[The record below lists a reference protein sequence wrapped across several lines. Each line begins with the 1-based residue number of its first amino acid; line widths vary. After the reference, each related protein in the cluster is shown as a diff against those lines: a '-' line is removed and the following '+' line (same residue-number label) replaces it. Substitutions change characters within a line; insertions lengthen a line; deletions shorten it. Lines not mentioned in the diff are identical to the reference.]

1 MLLNQN
7 SNNPSS
13 IARVIVGDLYHLRV
27 ALILIVLRKSGTIN
41 NTDHIVNM
49 LLQAI
54 NTIHNST
61 CNLIDVLHRA
71 INSIHIQICPVV
83 IMVYSNISIGHPNER
98 SGPIKSSIDNV
109 GNISIGSKRIQQS
122 RAACK
127 SHQSIADLKVLI
139 ILCDAVQQRSQLAIR
154 FKAEQVS
161 LLREQLIIQSIR
173 NCAGSGVVINRGND
187 GSGGRAVVTTSGQH
201 ADSHDASEHQR
212 SNFLEFHNDFFL
224 LMVYKR

>member
-27 ALILIVLRKSGTIN
+27 ALILIVHRLRNSATIN
-41 NTDHIVNM
+41 NTGHLVNM
-49 LLQAI
+49 VLQAI
-54 NTIHNST
+54 AKNTIHNST

-83 IMVYSNISIGHPNER
+83 IMVYKNICIGHINGR
-98 SGPIKSSIDNV
+98 IGPIKSSIDNGV
-109 GNISIGSKRIQQS
+109 NISIGSIRIQQS
-122 RAACK
+122 RAACTE
-127 SHQSIADLKVLI
+127 HQIIADLKVLI

-161 LLREQLIIQSIR
+161 LLREQVYLKSQLI
-173 NCAGSGVVINRGND
+173 CAKWR
-187 GSGGRAVVTTSGQH
+187 
-201 ADSHDASEHQR
+201 
-212 SNFLEFHNDFFL
+212 
-224 LMVYKR
+224 K

>member
-27 ALILIVLRKSGTIN
+27 ALILIVRLLRNSAFIN
-41 NTDHIVNM
+41 NTGHIVNM
-49 LLQAI
+49 VLQAI
-54 NTIHNST
+54 AKNTIHNST

-83 IMVYSNISIGHPNER
+83 IMVYINICIGHPNSR
-98 SGPIKSSIDNV
+98 IGPIKSSIDNV
-109 GNISIGSKRIQQS
+109 VNISIEYRRQQS

-154 FKAEQVS
+154 FKAEH
-161 LLREQLIIQSIR
+161 
-173 NCAGSGVVINRGND
+173 AGADFS
-187 GSGGRAVVTTSGQH
+187 AV
-201 ADSHDASEHQR
+201 R
-212 SNFLEFHNDFFL
+212 L
-224 LMVYKR
+224 